1 MLDEEEFDLVDFLPY
16 ALTQAA
22 EAAAL
27 GFQKYYKRRY
37 GMLRTEWRVLFHLGR
52 YGPQTAKDICE
63 RAGMHKTK
71 VSRAVASLE
80 KRRFLERNV
89 MKNDRRHEML
99 SLRSQGTAAF
109 KDLTFA
115 AVGYNNSLIADFS
128 DKEQAI
134 LKRCLEQLAV
144 GKH

>member
-1 MLDEEEFDLVDFLPY
+1 MLNEDDFDLADFLPY

-22 EAAAL
+22 ETASL

-80 KRRFLERNV
+80 KRRFLMRDV
-89 MKNDRRHEML
+89 MENDRRHEML
-99 SLRSQGTAAF
+99 SLRDQGTAAF
-109 KDLTFA
+109 DDLTFA
-115 AVGYNNSLIADFS
+115 AVGYNKSLVAEFS
-128 DKEQAI
+128 EEEQEI
-134 LKRCLEQLAV
+134 LHRCLSRLAA
-144 GKH
+144 G